1 MQITSCAQGHI
12 NHKQQ
17 RQSSHP
23 VVTSLFPQKRKE
35 KKKKKER
42 EGGVEEG
49 QQKQDGISVVLVQ
62 FSKGP
67 LHFPKMR
74 AAINY
79 AFCQNKPF
87 PGILDL

>member
-35 KKKKKER
+35 KKKRREKEEWR
-42 EGGVEEG
+42 RDSRNKMEFLLYLFNSQRGHY
-49 QQKQDGISVVLVQ
+49 I
-62 FSKGP
+62 
-67 LHFPKMR
+67 FPR
-74 AAINY
+74 
-79 AFCQNKPF
+79 
-87 PGILDL
+87 